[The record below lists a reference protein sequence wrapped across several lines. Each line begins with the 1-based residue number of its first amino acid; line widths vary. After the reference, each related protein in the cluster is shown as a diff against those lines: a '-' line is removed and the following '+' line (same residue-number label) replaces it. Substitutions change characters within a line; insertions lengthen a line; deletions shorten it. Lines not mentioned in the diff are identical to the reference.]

1 MVDKTGF
8 LCDERLK
15 DLLYIRDDNE
25 KPKESPVESTP
36 KEEEKPKV
44 TPAKKEKPIKDKT
57 PSPVNLDTNPIEIN
71 SEPLS
76 DLNDLDAFESF
87 SGFDFREPG
96 SKPVEKTETS
106 IDTDAIFGDFKAE
119 DEIPLMD
126 DLDDIAASILSDIYG
141 GVY

>member
-8 LCDERLK
+8 LCNERLK
-15 DLLYIRDDNE
+15 DLLYIRDGHE
-25 KPKESPVESTP
+25 KPKESPVEIP
-36 KEEEKPKV
+36 PAKEEEKKATKE
-44 TPAKKEKPIKDKT
+44 TPVKEKKASPIDL
-57 PSPVNLDTNPIEIN
+57 VDNPIEIN

-76 DLNDLDAFESF
+76 DLDSLTDFESF

-96 SKPVEKTETS
+96 SKPVEKNENS
-106 IDTDAIFGDFKAE
+106 INTDAIFGDFKAE